1 MKIGKI
7 ETAEQAA
14 AVVKRM
20 SATNR
25 QLLIQGLRAQHPN
38 LRNASDR
45 EISRLLTQFVQRN
58 S

>member
-38 LRNASDR
+38 LHHSSDR